1 MMDDAMLLKKQTA
14 QGASERDRE
23 VVPVLAEPLPGHD
36 EAEVVGRL
44 KALGASRIEVL
55 APGFVS
61 AAIARG
67 RLGELEDIAQVGVK
81 PRKRPLGGRH

>member
-1 MMDDAMLLKKQTA
+1 MDDAMLLKKQTA
-14 QGASERDRE
+14 QRESERNRE

-44 KALGASRIEVL
+44 QALGASRIEVL

-67 RLGELEDIAQVGVK
+67 RLGELEDIAQVRVK
-81 PRKRPLGGRH
+81 PRKRPLG

>member
-1 MMDDAMLLKKQTA
+1 MLLKKQTA
-14 QGASERDRE
+14 PGESERDRE
-23 VVPVLAEPLPGHD
+23 VVAVVAEPRPGHD

-61 AAIARG
+61 AALARG

-81 PRKRPLGGRH
+81 PRKRPLGGQH